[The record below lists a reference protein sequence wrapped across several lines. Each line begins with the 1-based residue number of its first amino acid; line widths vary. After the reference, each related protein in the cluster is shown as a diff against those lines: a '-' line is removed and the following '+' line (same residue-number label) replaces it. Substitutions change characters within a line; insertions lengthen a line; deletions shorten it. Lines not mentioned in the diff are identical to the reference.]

1 MGTLSKLGMRQQLAL
16 AFGMIVALVVLLAW
30 TAWSRMASVQRDF
43 ESLVEQTLPALTA
56 LSEVNDKLQVVRSYE
71 LKHLAAL
78 TMPAKD
84 REELALTAAVKDF
97 DAALARYAALNAST
111 PGQPLQADLVSAVD
125 KFHAAR
131 TILLQMSNSSAGAET
146 ERAVEASD
154 YFNGPGQQL
163 FKNAYQAGQKLWQH
177 HVEQAETAKALGRA
191 ALARANQ
198 WLGVAAAASML
209 LSVALA
215 VFIPRRL
222 MQQLGAE
229 PAEVA
234 HIAQNIANGDLT
246 TRIEASRAGAG
257 SVMGSMAAMQHQ
269 LGQLIES
276 IQQAASGTLTGTA
289 EIASGSMDL
298 SMRTEQQASALQQ
311 TAASMEE
318 LHTTV
323 TRNAAHASQANQL
336 AMDASSVAVKGGQLV
351 HQVVET
357 MKGINHSS
365 KLISDI
371 ISVIDGIAFQ
381 TNILALNAAVEA
393 ARAGEQGRGFAVV
406 ASEVRSLAGR
416 SAQAAKEIKALINTS
431 VSRVEHGTVQV
442 DDAGAAM
449 IEVVRAIGKV
459 TAIMAEINVAS
470 REQASGV
477 AQVDAAVRQM
487 DQSTQQNAALVEQ
500 LASAAANLRSLA
512 NDQVRL
518 VSGFTLPSGAI
529 LLG

>member
-1 MGTLSKLGMRQQLAL
+1 MKALSKMGMRQQLVL
-16 AFGMIVALVVLLAW
+16 AFGMIVALVVLLAF
-30 TAWSRMASVQRDF
+30 TAWSRIGAMQRDF
-43 ESLVEQTLPALTA
+43 ESLVDQTLPALTA
-56 LSEVNDKLQVVRSYE
+56 LSEVNDKLQVVRSFE

-97 DAALARYAALNAST
+97 DAALGRYAALSASSS
-111 PGQPLQADLVSAVD
+111 GQSLQTELAGAVA

-131 TILLQMSNSSAGAET
+131 TTLLQMSNSAAGAEA
-146 ERAVEASD
+146 ERAVEAAD
-154 YFNGPGQQL
+154 YFNGPGQQV

-177 HVEQAETAKALGRA
+177 HVDQAESVKALGRT
-191 ALARANQ
+191 ALAKAHQ
-198 WLGVAAAASML
+198 WLALVAGASVL
-209 LSVALA
+209 LAITLA
-215 VFIPRRL
+215 VYIPRRL
-222 MQQLGAE
+222 MRQLGAE
-229 PAEVA
+229 PAAVA
-234 HIAQNIANGDLT
+234 SIAQNIADGDLT
-246 TRIEASRAGAG
+246 TRIDASAAREG
-257 SVMGSMAAMQHQ
+257 SVMGSMVTMQNQ
-269 LGQLIES
+269 LGVLIES
-276 IQQAASGTLTGTA
+276 VKQAASGTLVGTA

-298 SMRTEQQASALQQ
+298 NMRTEQQASALEQ

-318 LHTTV
+318 LHATV
-323 TRNAAHASQANQL
+323 TRNAASASQANQL
-336 AMDASSVAVKGGQLV
+336 AMDASSVAIQGGKLV

-431 VSRVEHGTVQV
+431 VSRVEQGTLQV

-449 IEVVRAIGKV
+449 LEVVSAIGKV

-470 REQASGV
+470 GEQALGV
-477 AQVDAAVRQM
+477 EQVGAAVRQM
-487 DQSTQQNAALVEQ
+487 DQSTQQNAALVEE
-500 LASAAANLRSLA
+500 LASAAASLRTLA
-512 NDQVRL
+512 NNQVQV
-518 VSGFTLPSGAI
+518 VSAFRLPSFY
-529 LLG
+529 L

>member
-1 MGTLSKLGMRQQLAL
+1 MKALSKMGMRQQLGL
-16 AFGMIVALVVLLAW
+16 AFGIIVALVVLLAS
-30 TAWSRMASVQRDF
+30 TAWVRIGAMQADF
-43 ESLVEQTLPALTA
+43 EALVDRTLPALTA
-56 LSEVNDKLQVVRSYE
+56 LSEVNDKLQVVRSVE

-84 REELALTAAVKDF
+84 REELALNATVKDF
-97 DAALARYAALNAST
+97 DAALQRYTTLSASPAAQSLQTELANAV
-111 PGQPLQADLVSAVD
+111 A

-131 TILLQMSNSSAGAET
+131 ATLLQMSNSAAGAET

-163 FKNAYQAGQKLWQH
+163 FKNAYLAGQKLWQH
-177 HVEQAETAKALGRA
+177 HVDQAERAKTLGRA
-191 ALARANQ
+191 ALARSKQ
-198 WLGVAAAASML
+198 WLAVVAAASVL
-209 LSVALA
+209 LAVGLA

-222 MQQLGAE
+222 MRQLGGE
-229 PAEVA
+229 PTAVA
-234 HIAQNIANGDLT
+234 QIAQNIAHGDLT
-246 TRIEASRAGAG
+246 TRIDASTAREG
-257 SVMGSMAAMQHQ
+257 SVMDSMAAMQHQ
-269 LGQLIES
+269 LGILIES
-276 IQQAASGTLTGTA
+276 VKQAASGTLVGTA

-298 SMRTEQQASALQQ
+298 SMRTEQQASALEQ

-318 LHTTV
+318 LHATV
-323 TRNAAHASQANQL
+323 TRNAASTSQANQL
-336 AMDASSVAVKGGQLV
+336 AMDASSVAIQGGQLV
-351 HQVVET
+351 NQVVET

-416 SAQAAKEIKALINTS
+416 SAQAAKEIKSLINTS
-431 VSRVEHGTVQV
+431 VSRVEHGTLQV
-442 DDAGAAM
+442 DDAGTAM

-470 REQASGV
+470 SEQALGV

-487 DQSTQQNAALVEQ
+487 DQSTQQNAALVEE
-500 LASAAANLRSLA
+500 LASASASLRTLA
-512 NDQVRL
+512 NDQVQA
-518 VSGFTLPSGAI
+518 VSAFTLPSGAI
-529 LLG
+529 LLS